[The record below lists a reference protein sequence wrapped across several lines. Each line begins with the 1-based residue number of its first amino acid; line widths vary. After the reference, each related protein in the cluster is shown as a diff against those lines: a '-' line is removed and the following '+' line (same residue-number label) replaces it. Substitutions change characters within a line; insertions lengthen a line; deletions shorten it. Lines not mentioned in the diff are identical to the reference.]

1 MHDIIEHYGK
11 VIVALA
17 GVLAAVL
24 LTVAVVK
31 IVNTKTTTAVDNIS
45 YEQQI
50 QDAISGEGSKE
61 QGLEKEQGLKGY
73 IRQNRAELFREIEDL
88 IQNEDV
94 TDIEW
99 DGYYLWVTDLKKGCY
114 CHNIRLNEE
123 YVDNLA
129 IRLAN
134 IMKVPF
140 NRAYPILEANTE
152 DLRIL

>member
-50 QDAISGEGSKE
+50 PDAISGEGSKE
-61 QGLEKEQGLKGY
+61 
-73 IRQNRAELFREIEDL
+73 
-88 IQNEDV
+88 
-94 TDIEW
+94 
-99 DGYYLWVTDLKKGCY
+99 
-114 CHNIRLNEE
+114 
-123 YVDNLA
+123 
-129 IRLAN
+129 
-134 IMKVPF
+134 
-140 NRAYPILEANTE
+140 
-152 DLRIL
+152 

>member
-50 QDAISGEGSKE
+50 QDAFSGEGSKE
-61 QGLEKEQGLKGY
+61 
-73 IRQNRAELFREIEDL
+73 
-88 IQNEDV
+88 
-94 TDIEW
+94 
-99 DGYYLWVTDLKKGCY
+99 
-114 CHNIRLNEE
+114 
-123 YVDNLA
+123 
-129 IRLAN
+129 
-134 IMKVPF
+134 
-140 NRAYPILEANTE
+140 
-152 DLRIL
+152 

>member
-1 MHDIIEHYGK
+1 MHDIIEHYGR

-61 QGLEKEQGLKGY
+61 
-73 IRQNRAELFREIEDL
+73 
-88 IQNEDV
+88 
-94 TDIEW
+94 
-99 DGYYLWVTDLKKGCY
+99 
-114 CHNIRLNEE
+114 
-123 YVDNLA
+123 
-129 IRLAN
+129 
-134 IMKVPF
+134 
-140 NRAYPILEANTE
+140 
-152 DLRIL
+152 

>member
-31 IVNTKTTTAVDNIS
+31 IANTKTTTAVDNIS

-61 QGLEKEQGLKGY
+61 
-73 IRQNRAELFREIEDL
+73 
-88 IQNEDV
+88 
-94 TDIEW
+94 
-99 DGYYLWVTDLKKGCY
+99 
-114 CHNIRLNEE
+114 
-123 YVDNLA
+123 
-129 IRLAN
+129 
-134 IMKVPF
+134 
-140 NRAYPILEANTE
+140 
-152 DLRIL
+152 

>member
-31 IVNTKTTTAVDNIS
+31 IVNTKTTTVDNIS

-61 QGLEKEQGLKGY
+61 
-73 IRQNRAELFREIEDL
+73 
-88 IQNEDV
+88 
-94 TDIEW
+94 
-99 DGYYLWVTDLKKGCY
+99 
-114 CHNIRLNEE
+114 
-123 YVDNLA
+123 
-129 IRLAN
+129 
-134 IMKVPF
+134 
-140 NRAYPILEANTE
+140 
-152 DLRIL
+152 

>member
-1 MHDIIEHYGK
+1 MHDIIEHYRK

-61 QGLEKEQGLKGY
+61 
-73 IRQNRAELFREIEDL
+73 
-88 IQNEDV
+88 
-94 TDIEW
+94 
-99 DGYYLWVTDLKKGCY
+99 
-114 CHNIRLNEE
+114 
-123 YVDNLA
+123 
-129 IRLAN
+129 
-134 IMKVPF
+134 
-140 NRAYPILEANTE
+140 
-152 DLRIL
+152 

>member
-31 IVNTKTTTAVDNIS
+31 IVNTKTTTAVDTIS

-61 QGLEKEQGLKGY
+61 
-73 IRQNRAELFREIEDL
+73 
-88 IQNEDV
+88 
-94 TDIEW
+94 
-99 DGYYLWVTDLKKGCY
+99 
-114 CHNIRLNEE
+114 
-123 YVDNLA
+123 
-129 IRLAN
+129 
-134 IMKVPF
+134 
-140 NRAYPILEANTE
+140 
-152 DLRIL
+152 

>member
-50 QDAISGEGSKE
+50 QDAISGEGRC
-61 QGLEKEQGLKGY
+61 L
-73 IRQNRAELFREIEDL
+73 RQLSYSSGATPSTF
-88 IQNEDV
+88 
-94 TDIEW
+94 T
-99 DGYYLWVTDLKKGCY
+99 
-114 CHNIRLNEE
+114 
-123 YVDNLA
+123 
-129 IRLAN
+129 
-134 IMKVPF
+134 
-140 NRAYPILEANTE
+140 
-152 DLRIL
+152 